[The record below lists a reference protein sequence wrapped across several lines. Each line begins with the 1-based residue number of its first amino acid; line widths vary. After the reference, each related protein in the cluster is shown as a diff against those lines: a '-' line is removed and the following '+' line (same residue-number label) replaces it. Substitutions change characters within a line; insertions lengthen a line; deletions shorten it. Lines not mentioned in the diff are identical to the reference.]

1 MGFHKLNRRVATA
14 GWGVCGMAL
23 GVLVFITP
31 APAAEGA
38 ASAAS
43 QSPSSHSPADTWAT
57 ATPEEVGMD
66 AQVLEELVAF
76 GASQEMDSLVI
87 TRHGRLVREAYFGG
101 FQAEHRHRLN
111 SATKGVVAALVGV
124 AVAQGKISGTDAP
137 VLGFFPGR
145 VLAQRDAAKEAI
157 TLQHLLDMTSGLD
170 WQEPLTGGRVA
181 SLIGLRS
188 SADWVQY
195 VLDRPM
201 AQLPGTGFN
210 YNSGNSHLL
219 AAILERQTGMPLKDY
234 AQQQLLVPLG
244 ITDVAWETDPQ
255 GLYTGG
261 FGLHMRTRDMARLA
275 LLYLRGGEWNG
286 CQLVPRDWIARVFV
300 PGVSM
305 GMGPIQYADQWW
317 SVPER
322 GVFMAV
328 GFNRQI
334 LLVMPRHGIAAAFTG
349 RRHWSFGPWMDL
361 LDRAVALPARSV
373 PLLSDERQGQPS
385 AACVP
390 TTTDCGPSSAGCE
403 IRSSMTKVR

>member
-1 MGFHKLNRRVATA
+1 MGLQTLNRWRAPLGRVACHIA
-14 GWGVCGMAL
+14 LCG
-23 GVLVFITP
+23 LVFGTP
-31 APAAEGA
+31 AQAAGGA
-38 ASAAS
+38 AATA
-43 QSPSSHSPADTWAT
+43 PAVQLQHTPGDTWAT

-66 AQVLEELVAF
+66 ARALDELVAF
-76 GASQEMDSLVI
+76 GAAQEMDSLVI
-87 TRHGRLVREAYFGG
+87 TRHGRLVREAYFGD

-124 AVAQGKISGTDAP
+124 AIAQGHIQGTAAP

-145 VLAQRDAAKEAI
+145 VVAQRDPAKEAI
-157 TLQHLLDMTSGLD
+157 TLHHLLDMTSGLD

-181 SLIGLRS
+181 SLIGLRG

-201 AQLPGTGFN
+201 AQSPGAGFN

-219 AAILERQTGMPLKDY
+219 AAILAQQTGMPLKDY
-234 AQQQLLVPLG
+234 AQQQLLGPLG
-244 ITDVAWETDPQ
+244 IADVVWDTDPQ

-261 FGLHMRTRDMARLA
+261 FGLHLRTRDMARLA

-286 CQLVPRDWIARVFV
+286 RQLIPRDWVARVFA
-300 PGVSM
+300 PQVSM
-305 GMGPIQYADQWW
+305 GMGSAKYADQWW

-349 RRHWSFGPWMDL
+349 RKHWPFGPWMDL
-361 LDRAVALPARSV
+361 LDRAAAGPA
-373 PLLSDERQGQPS
+373 P
-385 AACVP
+385 AA
-390 TTTDCGPSSAGCE
+390 
-403 IRSSMTKVR
+403 R